1 MPPTTAKD
9 YYNVLGVPDGAA
21 PEDIKKAYRKLAKK
35 YHPDANPN
43 DPQAADRFK
52 EVGEAYSV
60 LSDDGKRKQYDA
72 MRRNPF
78 GNFGFG
84 GGGAR
89 PGAARP
95 GGATTQGT
103 YTTGEGFSF
112 EDLGDLGGLGDIFS
126 SIFDRGGKRKQ
137 QRSGAPGAR
146 SARGRDVE
154 YLVEISF
161 DVAVRGG
168 KVQLT
173 VPMTDDCTVC
183 NATGAAPGAR
193 LQTCTECGGS
203 GNITFGQGGFA
214 VSRPCPACL
223 GRGQIPSERC
233 SACNGTGQ
241 VSENRQIVLT
251 VPAGVD
257 TGSKLRLSGQ
267 GEKGS
272 AGAPPGDLIITFK
285 VRPDRFFRRD
295 GLDIHCT
302 VPLNVAQAALG
313 SKIRVR
319 TVDGRKVAL
328 RIPPGT
334 QSGTRFRIPGQG
346 VEKSGRRG
354 DQYVQVKVEVPGAL
368 TPDQERLMKEF
379 ADAAEL
385 RY

>member
-1 MPPTTAKD
+1 MPPSTAKD
-9 YYNVLGVPDGAA
+9 YYNILGVPEGAA
-21 PEDIKKAYRKLAKK
+21 ADDIKKAYRKLAKK
-35 YHPDANPN
+35 YHPDANSG
-43 DPQAADRFK
+43 DPTAADRFK

-60 LSDDGKRKQYDA
+60 LSDEAKRKQYDT
-72 MRRNPF
+72 MRKNPF

-84 GGGAR
+84 GGAQRPGGAR
-89 PGAARP
+89 PG
-95 GGATTQGT
+95 GGT
-103 YTTGEGFSF
+103 YTTTGDTGFSF

-137 QRSGAPGAR
+137 QRAGPQGAR
-146 SARGRDVE
+146 TVRGRDVE

-161 DVAVRGG
+161 NVAVRGG

-183 NATGAAPGAR
+183 NGTGAAPGAR
-193 LQTCTECGGS
+193 LQTCSECGGS
-203 GNITFGQGGFA
+203 GNVTFGQGGFA

-223 GRGQIPSERC
+223 GRGQVPSERC
-233 SACNGTGQ
+233 SACGGSGQ

-257 TGSKLRLSGQ
+257 NGSKLRLSGQ
-267 GEKGS
+267 GEKGG
-272 AGAPPGDLIITFK
+272 AGAPPGDLVITFK
-285 VRPDRFFRRD
+285 VKPHHFFRRD

-302 VPLNVAQAALG
+302 VPINLAQATLG

-319 TVDGRKVAL
+319 TVDDKKVAL
-328 RIPPGT
+328 RIPQGT

-354 DQYVQVKVEVPGAL
+354 DQYVQVKVEMPASL
-368 TPDQERLMKEF
+368 SEEQERLMKEF